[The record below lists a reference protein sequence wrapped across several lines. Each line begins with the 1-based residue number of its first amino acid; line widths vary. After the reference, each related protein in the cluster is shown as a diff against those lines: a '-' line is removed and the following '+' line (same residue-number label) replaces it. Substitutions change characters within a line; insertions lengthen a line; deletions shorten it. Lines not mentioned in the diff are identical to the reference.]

1 MSRKLTEQEQARVL
15 SLAKLLGRKLPTNQR
30 SNAGGIASG
39 LVRVR
44 KDRLA
49 VGDVTSVL
57 ERYGAGQEVL
67 DSLVELGVLE
77 ERPVPMDGNEPL
89 MTYQLVTPIDLRLAR
104 QAARADAAE
113 TNTGER
119 NGARDG
125 RATAADSD
133 DHAAAA
139 EPTASGA
146 SDGEKDDAPA
156 DDDAAQ
162 APSRPRRRRGAK
174 HFAAQHDAEAS
185 DDAAEDAPATDE
197 AQPADEPDEAVL
209 EAARP
214 RPGRAARMARAERR
228 ARDSHRATERAE
240 RAARKGAEAA
250 AAPEPVAEPKPEPAP
265 KPQPT
270 PEPAA
275 DAAPA
280 SEPALD
286 VADAAPA
293 ADSSPADAHD
303 EPATTPALG
312 EGQGRNARRRRARR
326 ARRAARQAHQGQAA
340 ADAEATDADAAG
352 TEPKA
357 DTKPAAD
364 AKPAAEAKPAAA
376 DDHAPQ
382 APVEEPAQAHAPH
395 AIARTNVPSAPSRAD
410 RRPLSRM
417 GYVRKQSPEL
427 NDVRRQIIGLDPR
440 LWINGWLL
448 STPDAFLAYERPIR
462 QIDAALDGSPFLGDG
477 TLSVRELSY
486 RVFGDEKFLAPD
498 ADGRKLLHLMGLTD
512 IVRCRPQTRLGLLH
526 HIPRYH
532 KHMKLVVSENLDPWA
547 NMHDLMF
554 QEDRK
559 RFLDQRVHGVIFGT
573 GYLVNDPHKLP
584 DLLESLRAEDV
595 TVYYWGD
602 IDRAGLSIM
611 AKLASSAEGRFV
623 VEPFVPAYRLM
634 LRRAMLRYPDPLD
647 NEPCG
652 QEGVPLE
659 GVELFEGRLD
669 EDEMA
674 YLRAVVENSR
684 LIPQEIVTR
693 ADL

>member
-67 DSLVELGVLE
+67 DSLVGLGVLE

-89 MTYQLVTPIDLRLAR
+89 MTYQLVTPADLRLAR

-119 NGARDG
+119 DGARDG

-133 DHAAAA
+133 DPA
-139 EPTASGA
+139 ASGA

-156 DDDAAQ
+156 ADDAAQ

-228 ARDSHRATERAE
+228 ARDSRCATERAA
-240 RAARKGAEAA
+240 RAAREGAEAA
-250 AAPEPVAEPKPEPAP
+250 AAPEPVAEPKL
-265 KPQPT
+265 
-270 PEPAA
+270 EPAA

-280 SEPALD
+280 SEPA
-286 VADAAPA
+286 ADAAPA
-293 ADSSPADAHD
+293 ADASPADAHD
-303 EPATTPALG
+303 EPATTPAPG

-326 ARRAARQAHQGQAA
+326 TRRAARQAHQGQDQAA

-364 AKPAAEAKPAAA
+364 AKPAA

-395 AIARTNVPSAPSRAD
+395 AIARTNAPSAPSRAD

-547 NMHDLMF
+547 NMRDLMF

>member
-89 MTYQLVTPIDLRLAR
+89 MTYQLVTPADLRLAR
-104 QAARADAAE
+104 QAARTDAAE

-119 NGARDG
+119 DGARDG

-139 EPTASGA
+139 EPAASGA

-156 DDDAAQ
+156 ADDAAQ
-162 APSRPRRRRGAK
+162 APSRPRRHRGAK
-174 HFAAQHDAEAS
+174 HFAAQHDAEA
-185 DDAAEDAPATDE
+185 
-197 AQPADEPDEAVL
+197 
-209 EAARP
+209 
-214 RPGRAARMARAERR
+214 
-228 ARDSHRATERAE
+228 
-240 RAARKGAEAA
+240 A
-250 AAPEPVAEPKPEPAP
+250 AAPEPVAEPKLEPAPKPQPAPEPAP
-265 KPQPT
+265 KPQPA
-270 PEPAA
+270 PEPAADAAPASEPALDVA

-303 EPATTPALG
+303 EHATTPTPG

-326 ARRAARQAHQGQAA
+326 ARRAARQAHQGQDQAA

-357 DTKPAAD
+357 DTKLAAD
-364 AKPAAEAKPAAA
+364 TKPAAKLAA
-376 DDHAPQ
+376 DGADHAPQ

-395 AIARTNVPSAPSRAD
+395 AIARTNAPSAPSRAD

-547 NMHDLMF
+547 NMRDLMF